1 MSVCQKKASFERR
14 IAHLQSELDS
24 SVAAQQRLHE
34 AQLHGEQEMR
44 ALRASADDAQHDAAN
59 ERATFALKLAEAQRE
74 ASTLRLEMDRRH
86 TEAVRREGMLQK
98 SRDELAS
105 AAALAER
112 DHNGALAAALDVPRK
127 HGGEAAAVGGA
138 GQAVAEAERRSP
150 QQRKPWAI
158 CELSR
163 EAA

>member
-1 MSVCQKKASFERR
+1 MRSRKLLEEVEELRRENDGLMALRSELLQANAAQQGEAKAQQRLSGAEKASFERR

-44 ALRASADDAQHDAAN
+44 ALRASADDAQHDAAS

-105 AAALAER
+105 GVR
-112 DHNGALAAALDVPRK
+112 DAK
-127 HGGEAAAVGGA
+127 
-138 GQAVAEAERRSP
+138 
-150 QQRKPWAI
+150 
-158 CELSR
+158 
-163 EAA
+163 